1 MSLLECIVFHAQTH
15 IHFFMP
21 TKLNAVVLKSCT
33 TSSRVRYHYW
43 SCWLFAVEKKHKW
56 PHISDV
62 FCLRQTI
69 YTVYMIFSNEMI
81 TFFASQCCFESTIH
95 VHGGF
100 VSFAGNFKWRHG
112 SVRRRLSDHAGCP
125 NIYTIGKKGKRKAR
139 WKHLYFTFSFAGNG
153 LTPTINNYY
162 GFTVTLTRSVMDEK
176 CNMQCAKLKIHNI
189 RTGVCHFLML
199 CLKCSTAS
207 RVSIIT
213 LWIYENFMCVWVQ
226 EGSLSETYQFYVVLE
241 IVKLN

>member
-1 MSLLECIVFHAQTH
+1 MTAYQWCLLFKTNNIYSLY
-15 IHFFMP
+15 HFLKWNDNGFLH
-21 TKLNAVVLKSCT
+21 LNVVLNPPFTCMEVSWV
-33 TSSRVRYHYW
+33 SPVI
-43 SCWLFAVEKKHKW
+43 L
-56 PHISDV
+56 SDV
-62 FCLRQTI
+62 MALFEEGCQIMPDAPT
-69 YTVYMIFSNEMI
+69 YT
-81 TFFASQCCFESTIH
+81 
-95 VHGGF
+95 
-100 VSFAGNFKWRHG
+100 
-112 SVRRRLSDHAGCP
+112 LSA
-125 NIYTIGKKGKRKAR
+125 KKDKRKAR

-153 LTPTINNYY
+153 LTPTINNYC

-213 LWIYENFMCVWVQ
+213 LWIYENVMCVWVQ

-241 IVKLN
+241 IVKLD